1 MLLSTMVYSSN
12 LVLIERNVLPNGVIF
27 FFLDFLL
34 SHWNQELPVYGIN
47 NVQVL
52 LYSIL

>member
-1 MLLSTMVYSSN
+1 MVYSSN
-12 LVLIERNVLPNGVIF
+12 LVLIERNVLPNGDI
-27 FFLDFLL
+27 FFLDFFL